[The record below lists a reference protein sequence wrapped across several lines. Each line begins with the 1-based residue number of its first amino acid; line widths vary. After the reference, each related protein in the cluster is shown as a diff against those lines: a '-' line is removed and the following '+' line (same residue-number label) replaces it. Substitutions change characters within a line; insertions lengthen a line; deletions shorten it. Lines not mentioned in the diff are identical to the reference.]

1 MTNNITYTKHM
12 DTEELTIEQLVG
24 DITGTMIKSM
34 NSVLQPLVCKINN
47 NTKRDMV
54 IQDWLKQLPEYQQLV
69 SENKRLLEENLS
81 YKQSDNITM
90 HIKEKNTSVQSHE
103 YVNHNDS
110 LRSSFLEWRERFSTY
125 IESVTTTNTTLIM
138 LKQDYDEL
146 FYKVFN
152 VSDSS
157 TSSKVMVSTQTDC
170 DTVLVSEP
178 EPASEEEEEAES
190 EPDAESEPEEES
202 DAETEKV
209 VELENKMTAHETEM
223 TEIENEWNGIND
235 KYKEPEP
242 IAVQEEEQ
250 EEEMFVVEME
260 DEDGN
265 IVEYLTD
272 DDQNGSIFVLE
283 DDDGVGKKIGNFVNG
298 EPELFA

>member
-103 YVNHNDS
+103 CVKHNDS

-178 EPASEEEEEAES
+178 EPASEEEE
-190 EPDAESEPEEES
+190 AESEPEAEEEEESEPEAEEEEES
-202 DAETEKV
+202 DA
-209 VELENKMTAHETEM
+209 ETEM